1 MPAPIFAKR
10 ARSACYL
17 AYNHIVCLV
26 GAYSVTQSGGTRA
39 RGAACH
45 PKRRRTDSRL
55 LLRRKIMRACVYCLL
70 VWHGVFRKGL
80 DGDMHAHKI
89 IFFCE
94 KCLPL
99 LLLSP
104 RRVCPRKQALY
115 REHCLLLVSRLPDR
129 LLDVYAY
136 AVTLTAVDNKRNDE
150 PSVVTG

>member
-55 LLRRKIMRACVYCLL
+55 LLRRKIMRACVHCLL

-80 DGDMHAHKI
+80 DGDMSICMLTRSYSFAKNVYLYCSSRPAACALGNRLFTESI
-89 IFFCE
+89 
-94 KCLPL
+94 
-99 LLLSP
+99 
-104 RRVCPRKQALY
+104 VCCWCRDCPIGFLM
-115 REHCLLLVSRLPDR
+115 CMLML
-129 LLDVYAY
+129 
-136 AVTLTAVDNKRNDE
+136 
-150 PSVVTG
+150 